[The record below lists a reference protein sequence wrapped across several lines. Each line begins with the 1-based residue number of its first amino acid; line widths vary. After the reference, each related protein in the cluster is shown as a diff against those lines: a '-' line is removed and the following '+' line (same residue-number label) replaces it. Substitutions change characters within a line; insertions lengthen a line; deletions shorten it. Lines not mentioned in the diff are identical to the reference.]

1 MRISIEIRLSFGVD
15 VLGALSEKLRSQNN
29 DTLNLYRNFLELDEQ
44 FKKEKVNE
52 KEFVSKFLT
61 YLISFSASNFL
72 MIRVLL
78 ELKSAIQKGTSLK
91 DSTGGEMNPGPASGA
106 TPSSAFGIGGFV
118 DTGGTV
124 GTDEAA
130 KGKVYDEDQYTLP
143 MPQRSNLHVTKSTGS
158 IPTNIPNY
166 KKCNICS
173 SRIPSNAKFCSKCG
187 RRQ

>member
-1 MRISIEIRLSFGVD
+1 LSFGVD

-44 FKKEKVNE
+44 FKKEKINE

-91 DSTGGEMNPGPASGA
+91 DSTGGEMIPGPASGA
-106 TPSSAFGIGGFV
+106 TPSSGFGIGGFI
-118 DTGGTV
+118 DTGGKVGKDETV
-124 GTDEAA
+124 KE
-130 KGKVYDEDQYTLP
+130 KVYDEDQYTLP
-143 MPQRSNLHVTKSTGS
+143 MPQRDGSHITNSTRSLTTNVSND
-158 IPTNIPNY
+158 
-166 KKCNICS
+166 KKCSVCNFH
-173 SRIPSNAKFCSKCG
+173 IPIDAKYCSKCG